1 MSQIHPLAFV
11 DPAAEIGPDCRIG
24 PFCYVGAGVTLGAGN
39 ELMNNVTISG
49 LSTIGEG
56 NVFHPQCVI
65 GGPPQD
71 IGYNGELTR
80 LVVGN
85 RNTFRECSTVNRGT
99 TKQDGVTILGDN
111 NLIMACGHVGH
122 DAIVENDCIIA
133 NNALLAGHVKIECN
147 AIVGGASAMH
157 HFTTVG
163 KFAYIGGM
171 TRIVHDV
178 PPFMKYEG
186 HPARVRGVN
195 TVGLSRHGFAPE
207 AVSQLNDAYKK
218 LFRHCKSFSEALAKM
233 EANAD
238 GMCEEV
244 VYLLSFLRAAAN
256 GKHGRAREALRT

>member
-1 MSQIHPLAFV
+1 MAFV

-24 PFCYVGAGVTLGAGN
+24 PFCCVGAGVTLGAGN
-39 ELMNNVTISG
+39 ELINNVTISG
-49 LSTIGEG
+49 PSTIGEG
-56 NVFHPQCVI
+56 NVFHPQCVV

-71 IGYNGELTR
+71 ISYNGEPTR
-80 LVVGN
+80 LVVGS
-85 RNTFRECSTVNRGT
+85 RNIFRECATVNRGT
-99 TKQDGVTILGDN
+99 LKQNGVTILGDN
-111 NLIMACGHVGH
+111 NLIMACSHVGH
-122 DAIVENDCIIA
+122 DAIVENNCIIT

-147 AIVGGASAMH
+147 AIISGASAMH

-186 HPARVRGVN
+186 RPARVRGVN
-195 TVGLSRHGFAPE
+195 IVGLSRHGFTAE
-207 AVSQLNDAYKK
+207 TISQLNDAYKK
-218 LFRHCKSFSEALAKM
+218 LFRHCKSFAEALAEM

-256 GKHGRAREALRT
+256 GKHGRAREGTMGPH